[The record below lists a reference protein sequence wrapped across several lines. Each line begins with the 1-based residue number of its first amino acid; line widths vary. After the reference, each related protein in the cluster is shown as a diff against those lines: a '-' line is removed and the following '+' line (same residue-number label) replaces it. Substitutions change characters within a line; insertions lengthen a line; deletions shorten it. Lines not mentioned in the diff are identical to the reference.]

1 MPKAEWDIVV
11 YDPSDDS
18 TAYWVAWMVED
29 NTGLSYVDGRH
40 AKWYRVFR
48 DERDKMKGEPITE
61 PMSRAEA
68 YEYLRKLKLLI
79 GGNYERGT

>member
-29 NTGLSYVDGRH
+29 NNGARPL
-40 AKWYRVFR
+40 KYRVFR
-48 DERDKMKGEPITE
+48 DERSKLKGEPITDA
-61 PMSRAEA
+61 MSRDEA

-79 GGNYERGT
+79 GGNYERRT

>member
-1 MPKAEWDIVV
+1 MPKTEWDSVV

-29 NTGLSYVDGRH
+29 NNNGNGKPL
-40 AKWYRVFR
+40 KYRVFR
-48 DERDKMKGEPITE
+48 DERNKTKGEPITDA
-61 PMSRAEA
+61 MSRDEA

-79 GGNYERGT
+79 GGNYERRT

>member
-1 MPKAEWDIVV
+1 MMPKAEWDAVV

-29 NTGLSYVDGRH
+29 NLNGNGRPT
-40 AKWYRVFR
+40 KFRVFR
-48 DERDKMKGEPITE
+48 DERNKTKGEPITDA
-61 PMSRAEA
+61 MSRNEA

-79 GGNYERGT
+79 GNRHGN